1 MNAPISLAQD
11 RQVASGPRRPL
22 LVKKF
27 GGTSVAGI
35 ERMREVARLALESR
49 DAGHDVV
56 VVVSAMSGETN
67 RLLALAH
74 EVQALPDGR
83 ELDVL
88 AATGEQVSCALT
100 AMCIQA
106 RGGKASSFLGY
117 QVPLITDDA
126 FTKARIQKVER
137 DRIRRA
143 LAGGRIPVVAGFQGV
158 DASQNITTLG
168 RGGSDTT
175 AVALAAALG
184 AEACEIYTDV
194 DGVYTANPRIAPA
207 ARKLA
212 AVPYEEM
219 LELASLGANVLQVRS
234 VEIAMKYSV
243 PVHVRS
249 SFTGAEGTWITERD
263 RALEARALTG
273 LACVRGQV
281 RVELAGI
288 PARAAAVADLTGLLA
303 DLNVS
308 ADMIGHQRGA
318 GEAKRADI
326 AFTLP
331 ESELPRARPVLER
344 AVAAMG
350 SGEVRVSKPVAKV
363 SLVGIGVRSDPGVA
377 AHLCRSLVRH
387 GIAVSGLM
395 VSELRISCLVD
406 EAEADRA
413 VALLHDV
420 FGLSQSA

>member
-1 MNAPISLAQD
+1 
-11 RQVASGPRRPL
+11 
-22 LVKKF
+22 
-27 GGTSVAGI
+27 
-35 ERMREVARLALESR
+35 
-49 DAGHDVV
+49 
-56 VVVSAMSGETN
+56 
-67 RLLALAH
+67 
-74 EVQALPDGR
+74 
-83 ELDVL
+83 
-88 AATGEQVSCALT
+88 
-100 AMCIQA
+100 
-106 RGGKASSFLGY
+106 
-117 QVPLITDDA
+117 
-126 FTKARIQKVER
+126 
-137 DRIRRA
+137 
-143 LAGGRIPVVAGFQGV
+143 
-158 DASQNITTLG
+158 
-168 RGGSDTT
+168 
-175 AVALAAALG
+175 
-184 AEACEIYTDV
+184 
-194 DGVYTANPRIAPA
+194 
-207 ARKLA
+207 
-212 AVPYEEM
+212 
-219 LELASLGANVLQVRS
+219 
-234 VEIAMKYSV
+234 MKYSV